1 MSEMPENVR
10 TALERHLIEYCYA
23 VDGLEDVGPL
33 MVLFTDDAVADFS
46 AIGLPAMTGRE
57 EIGAFYKAVFA
68 DMTHHFHF
76 ISNFRPDGWDADEGA
91 GAMTA
96 YVIGMGAAKDG
107 SSITVNSPSAA
118 RSRPSPP
125 CIRSQASRPA
135 IWAGP
140 STIGST
146 SALTSPRVSASCTG
160 S

>member
-33 MVLFTDDAVADFS
+33 MDLFTDDAVADFS

-107 SSITVNSPSAA
+107 SSITVQVKYRMECVQQGGAWKC
-118 RSRPSPP
+118 RHY
-125 CIRSQASRPA
+125 A
-135 IWAGP
+135 ITP
-140 STIGST
+140 MMPMPGS
-146 SALTSPRVSASCTG
+146 LGEVHGQR
-160 S
+160 

>member
-33 MVLFTDDAVADFS
+33 MDLFTDDAVADFS

-107 SSITVNSPSAA
+107 SSITVQVKYRMECVQQGGAWKC
-118 RSRPSPP
+118 RHY
-125 CIRSQASRPA
+125 A
-135 IWAGP
+135 ITP
-140 STIGST
+140 MMPMPGSL
-146 SALTSPRVSASCTG
+146 AEVHGQR
-160 S
+160 

>member
-107 SSITVNSPSAA
+107 SSITVQVKYRMECVQQGGAWKC
-118 RSRPSPP
+118 RHY
-125 CIRSQASRPA
+125 A
-135 IWAGP
+135 ITP
-140 STIGST
+140 MMPMPGSL
-146 SALTSPRVSASCTG
+146 AEVHGQR
-160 S
+160 

>member
-33 MVLFTDDAVADFS
+33 LDLFTDDAVADFS

-107 SSITVNSPSAA
+107 SSITVQVKYRMECVQQGGAWKC
-118 RSRPSPP
+118 RHY
-125 CIRSQASRPA
+125 A
-135 IWAGP
+135 ITP
-140 STIGST
+140 MMPMPGSL
-146 SALTSPRVSASCTG
+146 AEVHGQR
-160 S
+160 

>member
-1 MSEMPENVR
+1 MSEMPEDIR
-10 TALERHLIEYCYA
+10 TALERHLIDYCYA

-33 MVLFTDDAVADFS
+33 MDLFTDDAVADFS

-107 SSITVNSPSAA
+107 SSITVQVKYRMECVQQGGAWKC
-118 RSRPSPP
+118 RHY
-125 CIRSQASRPA
+125 A
-135 IWAGP
+135 ITP
-140 STIGST
+140 MMPMPGSL
-146 SALTSPRVSASCTG
+146 AEVHGQR
-160 S
+160 

>member
-107 SSITVNSPSAA
+107 SSITVQVKYRMECVQQGGAWKC
-118 RSRPSPP
+118 RHY
-125 CIRSQASRPA
+125 A
-135 IWAGP
+135 ITP
-140 STIGST
+140 MMPMPGS
-146 SALTSPRVSASCTG
+146 LGEVHGQR
-160 S
+160 

>member
-1 MSEMPENVR
+1 MSEMPEDVR

-33 MVLFTDDAVADFS
+33 MDLFTDDAVADFS

-107 SSITVNSPSAA
+107 SSITVQVKYRMECVQQGGAWKC
-118 RSRPSPP
+118 RHY
-125 CIRSQASRPA
+125 A
-135 IWAGP
+135 ITP
-140 STIGST
+140 MMPMPGSL
-146 SALTSPRVSASCTG
+146 AEVHGQR
-160 S
+160 

>member
-1 MSEMPENVR
+1 MPENVR

-33 MVLFTDDAVADFS
+33 MDLFTDDAVADFS

-107 SSITVNSPSAA
+107 SSITVQVKYRMECVQQGGAWKC
-118 RSRPSPP
+118 RHY
-125 CIRSQASRPA
+125 A
-135 IWAGP
+135 ITP
-140 STIGST
+140 MMPMPGSL
-146 SALTSPRVSASCTG
+146 AEVHGQR
-160 S
+160 

>member
-23 VDGLEDVGPL
+23 VDGLKDVGPL
-33 MVLFTDDAVADFS
+33 LDLFTDDAVADFS

-57 EIGAFYKAVFA
+57 EIGAFYDSVFA

-107 SSITVNSPSAA
+107 SRITVQVKYRMECVQHGGAWKC
-118 RSRPSPP
+118 RHY
-125 CIRSQASRPA
+125 A
-135 IWAGP
+135 ITP
-140 STIGST
+140 MMPMPGSL
-146 SALTSPRVSASCTG
+146 AEVHGQR
-160 S
+160 

>member
-1 MSEMPENVR
+1 MSEMPEDVR
-10 TALERHLIEYCYA
+10 TALERHLIDYCYA

-33 MVLFTDDAVADFS
+33 LDLFTDDAVADFS

-57 EIGAFYKAVFA
+57 EIGAFYRAVFA

-107 SSITVNSPSAA
+107 SSITVQVKYRMECVRQGGAWKC
-118 RSRPSPP
+118 RHY
-125 CIRSQASRPA
+125 A
-135 IWAGP
+135 ITP
-140 STIGST
+140 MMPMPGSL
-146 SALTSPRVSASCTG
+146 AEVHGQR
-160 S
+160 